1 MPKRDQS
8 DGVSLKE
15 RLAQKRLKN
24 ATSKD
29 ENCYNVQ
36 LLAAEPSG
44 LNQKYKR
51 IGALEYIS
59 ISGAPTVSKLKA
71 ACLETFSADTK
82 ICDILVSER
91 GPSVKSLGQ
100 IDLKKVIHC
109 RIFDMDN
116 DVKKKKIEED
126 IEKEEEKAE
135 QVQEE
140 DKLDESEK
148 VEDRKSP
155 ERKTA
160 PQSIVKSVS
169 FSAYMKAGQ
178 AIKSDKRIVM

>member
-1 MPKRDQS
+1 M
-8 DGVSLKE
+8 
-15 RLAQKRLKN
+15 AQKRLKN

-116 DVKKKKIEED
+116 DVKKKKIEEN
-126 IEKEEEKAE
+126 IEKAE

-160 PQSIVKSVS
+160 PQSILDGIKVRVS
-169 FSAYMKAGQ
+169 NFM
-178 AIKSDKRIVM
+178 